1 MRTFF
6 GKALAILFGV
16 LFAFF
21 LVEVLGRVL
30 PASLLPGPF
39 NILIQEMAVGTRR
52 YSRPHDDLKYTIK
65 PGTDFELKQPEFV
78 FRYKTNLNFP
88 DAGFRGGTLG
98 GPVWGV
104 AVGDSFTFG
113 SGVNQE
119 ATWVAQ
125 LAALAKKDVLNLGVP
140 GYGPFQYTRA
150 LEKYG
155 GSLSPRII
163 FYVLYANDLAD
174 SIAFQQWLNGRQRKM
189 SHKTYLRR
197 NFITIHLFNKLR
209 GWRKSKKRSVEVP
222 DVDVKLVPRRLSDPY
237 GLGKN
242 SYDSAWTLA
251 KRQIEK
257 AHEDSKRIN
266 AAFVLLYLPSKEE
279 VYWDQVKAKARRVAS
294 AEERS
299 DRLNIDLSEF
309 CSARGLW
316 CLDLSQALRA
326 RASKAEKLYFT
337 INIHWT
343 ENTHR
348 VAAEE
353 IHRFLTGAKIL

>member
-1 MRTFF
+1 
-6 GKALAILFGV
+6 
-16 LFAFF
+16 
-21 LVEVLGRVL
+21 
-30 PASLLPGPF
+30 
-39 NILIQEMAVGTRR
+39 
-52 YSRPHDDLKYTIK
+52 
-65 PGTDFELKQPEFV
+65 
-78 FRYKTNLNFP
+78 
-88 DAGFRGGTLG
+88 
-98 GPVWGV
+98 
-104 AVGDSFTFG
+104 
-113 SGVNQE
+113 
-119 ATWVAQ
+119 
-125 LAALAKKDVLNLGVP
+125 
-140 GYGPFQYTRA
+140 
-150 LEKYG
+150 
-155 GSLSPRII
+155 
-163 FYVLYANDLAD
+163 
-174 SIAFQQWLNGRQRKM
+174 M
-189 SHKTYLRR
+189 SHKTYLRQ
-197 NFITIHLFNKLR
+197 NSITVHLFNKLR

-222 DVDVKLVPRRLSDPY
+222 GVDVKLLPRRLSDPY

-279 VYWDQVKAKARRVAS
+279 VYWDRVKAKARRVAS

-326 RASKAEKLYFT
+326 RASKSEKLYFT